1 MKKLTL
7 LILLAFLVSA
17 TYAQEEEKKGKSQS
31 FGAAADLYTDV
42 WMDVPDGIDTRLI
55 HQGISLGGMF
65 QSQFGESPFSIAV
78 GAMISAHNFYSNAF
92 MDLDTAGNSF
102 LTPLPDQDPSGKEL
116 DYDRNKLS
124 LAYLDFPL
132 EFRLK
137 TESEVRVA
145 LGFKAGFNIN
155 SHTKYKGDDLLD
167 ANASTKVKYSDLPNI
182 ENYRYGLVFR
192 LGYKAVNLYGFY
204 SLSTVFT
211 DGKGPAIYPF
221 SLGVSLRPY

>member
-7 LILLAFLVSA
+7 LILLAFLVSGIQ
-17 TYAQEEEKKGKSQS
+17 AQEETKKGKSQS
-31 FGAAADLYTDV
+31 FGAAADLYTDI
-42 WMDVPDGIDTRLI
+42 WMDAPDDIELRLI

-65 QSQFGESPFSIAV
+65 QSQLGESPFSIAV
-78 GAMISAHNFYSNAF
+78 GAMISTHNLYSNASL
-92 MDLDTAGNSF
+92 DLDTAGNSLF
-102 LTPLPDQDPSGKEL
+102 SALPEKDISGKDL

-137 TESEVRVA
+137 TDSEIRVA

-155 SHTKYKGDDLLD
+155 SHTKYKGDNPLD
-167 ANASTKVKYSDLPNI
+167 AESKMKVKYADLPNI

-192 LGYKAVNLYGFY
+192 LGYKAVNLFGFY
-204 SLSTVFT
+204 SLSPVFT
-211 DGKGPAIYPF
+211 EGKGPAVYPF
-221 SLGVSLRPY
+221 SVGVSLRPY